1 MFMIVL
7 FFVAL
12 AGWMVGIFVNY
23 LADFLPKYRRLLQ
36 PRCLVCETK
45 IPYFRFFIWNRR
57 CPTCQHARSW
67 RTWLVEII
75 SIISAI
81 WLWKSPPASIGF
93 WLGLGLLAYFML
105 VAIIDIE
112 HRLIL
117 HPISAFGAILG
128 LGIGTWLHGLPRT
141 ILGGLAGFGTMLFFY
156 VMGILLI
163 RVLNRWRGLAFG
175 DEDGEA
181 LGFGDVILGG
191 VLGLILGWPGVAA
204 SIFLTILLAG
214 LASLLYMI
222 LMVILRRYQSNQ
234 TLPYGPF
241 LVMGAVVL
249 IYFHEFVANLLNL

>member
-1 MFMIVL
+1 MFAML
-7 FFVAL
+7 FVAL
-12 AGWMVGIFVNY
+12 AGWMVGIIVNY
-23 LADFLPKYRRLLQ
+23 LADFLPRYRRFTY

-57 CPTCQHARSW
+57 CPACQHARSW

-75 SIISAI
+75 SIISAL
-81 WLWKSPPASIGF
+81 WLWINPPASIGF
-93 WLGLGLLAYFML
+93 WVGLILLAYFIL

-117 HPISAFGAILG
+117 HPISAFGGILG
-128 LGIGTWLHGLPRT
+128 FGLGTWLHGLPRT
-141 ILGGLAGFGTMLFFY
+141 VLGGLAGFGVMLFFY
-156 VMGILLI
+156 AMGLLLI
-163 RVLNRWRGLAFG
+163 RVLNRWRGLSFG

-222 LMVILRRYQSNQ
+222 LMVILRRYHSNQ

-241 LVMGAVVL
+241 LVLGAVVL
-249 IYFHEFVANLLNL
+249 IYFHEFIVNLLNI